1 MLNVENVST
10 YYGQIC
16 AIDNISLKVEE
27 KEAVSVIGA
36 NGAGKSTLLKTIIGE
51 LRPKS
56 GNIQLSG
63 KSIVNEKTF
72 KLVSRGMT
80 LVPEGRHVFP
90 LLSVWDNLLLGG
102 YTLPT
107 KSRQQRA
114 EEVTEPFPILRERKE
129 QLAGLLSGGEQQ
141 MLAIARAMMTKP
153 KLLLL
158 DEPSMGLS
166 PKLVFEVYDKITEL
180 HQQGTTILLVDQ
192 NAEMAIDFCSRGYV
206 LMAGRLAG
214 EGTKKELKESEIVQ
228 KSYLG

>member
-1 MLNVENVST
+1 MLNVQNVST

-16 AIDNISLKVEE
+16 ALDHVTIKVEE

-56 GNIQLSG
+56 GDILLSG

-102 YTLPT
+102 YTLPA
-107 KSRQQRA
+107 KQQQQRA
-114 EEVTEPFPILRERKE
+114 EEVTEPFPILRERKD

-141 MLAIARAMMTKP
+141 MLAIARAMMSSP
-153 KLLLL
+153 KILLL

-166 PKLVFEVYDKITEL
+166 PKLVFEVYEKITEL
-180 HQQGTTILLVDQ
+180 HQGGTTILLVDQ

-206 LMAGRLAG
+206 LMAGRLVADG
-214 EGTKKELKESEIVQ
+214 SKRDLRESEIVHR
-228 KSYLG
+228 SYLG

>member
-1 MLNVENVST
+1 MLNVQNVST

-16 AIDNISLKVEE
+16 ALDNVSLKVEE

-51 LRPKS
+51 IRPKS

-102 YTLPT
+102 YTLRL
-107 KSRQQRA
+107 KDRQQRA
-114 EEVTEPFPILRERKE
+114 EEVTEPFPILRERRD

-141 MLAIARAMMTKP
+141 MLAIARAMMTSP

-214 EGTKKELKESEIVQ
+214 QGTKSELKESEIVHR
-228 KSYLG
+228 SYLG

>member
-16 AIDNISLKVEE
+16 ALNNVSLIVEE

-63 KSIVNEKTF
+63 KSIIKEKTF

-102 YTLPT
+102 YILPA
-107 KSRQQRA
+107 KERQQRV
-114 EEVTEPFPILRERKE
+114 EEVTEPFPILRDRRD

-180 HQQGTTILLVDQ
+180 HRQGTTILLVDQ

-214 EGTKKELKESEIVQ
+214 QGTKKDLKESEIVQ
-228 KSYLG
+228 RSYLG

>member
-1 MLNVENVST
+1 MLSVDNVST

-16 AIDNISLKVEE
+16 ALINISLKVEE
-27 KEAVSVIGA
+27 REAVSVIGA
-36 NGAGKSTLLKTIIGE
+36 NGAGKSTLLKTIMGE
-51 LRPKS
+51 LRPKK
-56 GNIQLSG
+56 GDIQLEG
-63 KSIVNEKTF
+63 KSIIKEKTF
-72 KLVSRGMT
+72 KLVKKGVSH
-80 LVPEGRHVFP
+80 VPEGRQVFP

-102 YTLPT
+102 YTL
-107 KSRQQRA
+107 SARDRQQQA
-114 EEVTEPFPILRERKE
+114 EEVTEPFPILRDRRD

-166 PKLVFEVYDKITEL
+166 PKLVFEVYEKITEL
-180 HQQGTTILLVDQ
+180 HHQGTTILLVDQ

-214 EGTKKELKESEIVQ
+214 QGTRSELRESEIV
-228 KSYLG
+228 KRSYLG

>member
-1 MLNVENVST
+1 MLKVENVST

-16 AIDNISLKVEE
+16 ALDNVSLIVEE

-56 GNIQLSG
+56 GNILLAG
-63 KSIVNEKTF
+63 KSIIKEKTF

-102 YTLPT
+102 YTLPS
-107 KSRQQRA
+107 KERQQRA
-114 EEVTEPFPILRERKE
+114 EEVTEPFPILRDRRD

-153 KLLLL
+153 NLLLL

-180 HQQGTTILLVDQ
+180 HRQGTTILLVDQ

-214 EGTKKELKESEIVQ
+214 QGTKEQLKESELVQ
-228 KSYLG
+228 RSYLG

>member
-1 MLNVENVST
+1 MLKVENIST

-16 AIDNISLKVEE
+16 ALDNVSINIEE

-51 LRPKS
+51 LRPKI
-56 GNIQLSG
+56 GDIQIEG
-63 KSIVNEKTF
+63 KSITHEKTY
-72 KLVSRGMT
+72 KLISRGMT

-102 YTLPT
+102 YTLSH
-107 KSRQQRA
+107 KERERRA
-114 EEVTEPFPILRERKE
+114 EEVSEPFPILRERRN

-141 MLAIARAMMTKP
+141 MLAIARAMMSNP

-166 PKLVFEVYDKITEL
+166 PKLVFEVYDKISEL
-180 HQQGTTILLVDQ
+180 HQKGTTILLVDQ
-192 NAEMAIDFCSRGYV
+192 NAEMAIDFCSRGYC
-206 LMAGRLAG
+206 LMAGRLVG
-214 EGTKKELKESEIVQ
+214 EGTKTELKESEIVQ
-228 KSYLG
+228 RSYLG

>member
-1 MLNVENVST
+1 MLKVENVST

-16 AIDNISLKVEE
+16 ALDNVSLIVEE

-56 GNIQLSG
+56 GNILLSG
-63 KSIVNEKTF
+63 KSIIKEKTF

-102 YTLPT
+102 YTLPS
-107 KSRQQRA
+107 KERQQRV
-114 EEVTEPFPILRERKE
+114 EEVTEPFPILRDRRD

-180 HQQGTTILLVDQ
+180 HRQGTTILLVDQ

-214 EGTKKELKESEIVQ
+214 QGTKAELKESELVQ
-228 KSYLG
+228 RSYLG

>member
-16 AIDNISLKVEE
+16 ALDNVSLIVEE

-63 KSIVNEKTF
+63 KSIIKEKTI

-102 YTLPT
+102 YTLPA
-107 KSRQQRA
+107 KERQQRA
-114 EEVTEPFPILRERKE
+114 EEVTA
-129 QLAGLLSGGEQQ
+129 AG
-141 MLAIARAMMTKP
+141 
-153 KLLLL
+153 
-158 DEPSMGLS
+158 
-166 PKLVFEVYDKITEL
+166 
-180 HQQGTTILLVDQ
+180 H
-192 NAEMAIDFCSRGYV
+192 
-206 LMAGRLAG
+206 
-214 EGTKKELKESEIVQ
+214 
-228 KSYLG
+228 

>member
-16 AIDNISLKVEE
+16 ALDNVSLIVEE

-51 LRPKS
+51 FRPKS
-56 GNIQLSG
+56 GNIKLSG
-63 KSIVNEKTF
+63 KSIIKEKTF
-72 KLVSRGMT
+72 KLVNRGMT

-107 KSRQQRA
+107 KERQQRV
-114 EEVTEPFPILRERKE
+114 EEVTEPFPILRDRRD

-180 HQQGTTILLVDQ
+180 HRQGTTILLVDQ

-214 EGTKKELKESEIVQ
+214 QGTKKDLKESEIVQ
-228 KSYLG
+228 RSYLG

>member
-1 MLNVENVST
+1 MLKVENVST

-16 AIDNISLKVEE
+16 ALDNVSLIVEE

-56 GNIQLSG
+56 GNILLAG
-63 KSIVNEKTF
+63 KSTIKEKTF

-102 YTLPT
+102 YTLPS
-107 KSRQQRA
+107 KERQQRA
-114 EEVTEPFPILRERKE
+114 EEVTEPFPILRDRRD

-153 KLLLL
+153 NLLLL

-180 HQQGTTILLVDQ
+180 HRQGTTILLVDQ

-214 EGTKKELKESEIVQ
+214 QGTKEQLKESELVQ
-228 KSYLG
+228 RSYLG

>member
-1 MLNVENVST
+1 MLNVQNLST

-16 AIDNISLKVEE
+16 ALDNVSLKVEE
-27 KEAVSVIGA
+27 REAVSVIGA

-56 GNIQLSG
+56 GDIQLNG
-63 KSIVNEKTF
+63 KSIIKEKTF

-102 YTLPT
+102 YTLPV
-107 KSRQQRA
+107 KERQQRA
-114 EEVTEPFPILRERKE
+114 EEVTEPFPILRERRD
-129 QLAGLLSGGEQQ
+129 QLAGLMSGGEQQ
-141 MLAIARAMMTKP
+141 MLAIARAMMTRP

-166 PKLVFEVYDKITEL
+166 PKLVFEVYEKITEL

-214 EGTKKELKESEIVQ
+214 QGTKQELKESEIVHR
-228 KSYLG
+228 SYLG

>member
-16 AIDNISLKVEE
+16 ALDNVSLKVGE

-56 GNIQLSG
+56 GDIQLTG
-63 KSIVNEKTF
+63 KSILNEKTF

-102 YTLPT
+102 YTLPV

-114 EEVTEPFPILRERKE
+114 EEVTEPFPILRERKD
-129 QLAGLLSGGEQQ
+129 QFAGLLSGGEQQ

>member
-1 MLNVENVST
+1 MLSVDNVST

-16 AIDNISLKVEE
+16 ALDNISLKVEE

-36 NGAGKSTLLKTIIGE
+36 NGAGKSTLLKTIMGE
-51 LRPKS
+51 LRPKK
-56 GNIQLSG
+56 GDIKLAG
-63 KSIVNEKTF
+63 KSIIKERTF
-72 KLVSRGMT
+72 KLVKRGMSH
-80 LVPEGRHVFP
+80 VPEGRQVFP

-102 YTLPT
+102 YIL
-107 KSRQQRA
+107 SARGRQQRA
-114 EEVTEPFPILRERKE
+114 EEVTEPFPILRDRRD

-166 PKLVFEVYDKITEL
+166 PKLVFEVYEKITEL
-180 HQQGTTILLVDQ
+180 HHQGTTILLVDQ

-214 EGTKKELKESEIVQ
+214 QGTRSELRESEIVQ
-228 KSYLG
+228 RSYLG

>member
-1 MLNVENVST
+1 MLNVQNLST

-16 AIDNISLKVEE
+16 ALDNVSLKVEE
-27 KEAVSVIGA
+27 REAVSVIGA

-56 GNIQLSG
+56 GDIQLNG
-63 KSIVNEKTF
+63 KSIIKEKTF
-72 KLVSRGMT
+72 KLVSRSMT

-102 YTLPT
+102 YTLPV
-107 KSRQQRA
+107 KERQQRA
-114 EEVTEPFPILRERKE
+114 EEVTEPFPILRERRD
-129 QLAGLLSGGEQQ
+129 QLAGLMSGGEQQ
-141 MLAIARAMMTKP
+141 MLAIARAMMTSP

-166 PKLVFEVYDKITEL
+166 PKLVFEVYEKITEL

-214 EGTKKELKESEIVQ
+214 QGTKQELKESEIVHR
-228 KSYLG
+228 SYLG

>member
-1 MLNVENVST
+1 MLNVQNLST

-16 AIDNISLKVEE
+16 ALDNVSLKVEE
-27 KEAVSVIGA
+27 REAVSVIGA

-56 GNIQLSG
+56 GDIQLNG
-63 KSIVNEKTF
+63 KSIIKEKTF
-72 KLVSRGMT
+72 KLVSRSMT

-102 YTLPT
+102 YTLPV
-107 KSRQQRA
+107 KERQQRA
-114 EEVTEPFPILRERKE
+114 EEVTEPFPILRERRD
-129 QLAGLLSGGEQQ
+129 QLAGLMSGGEQQ
-141 MLAIARAMMTKP
+141 MLAIARAMMTSP

-166 PKLVFEVYDKITEL
+166 PKLVFEVYEKITEL

-192 NAEMAIDFCSRGYV
+192 NAEMAIDFCSSGYV

-214 EGTKKELKESEIVQ
+214 QGTKQELKESEIVHR
-228 KSYLG
+228 SYLG

>member
-16 AIDNISLKVEE
+16 ALDNVSLIVEE

-56 GNIQLSG
+56 GNIKLSG
-63 KSIVNEKTF
+63 KSIIKEKTF
-72 KLVSRGMT
+72 KLVNRGMT

-102 YTLPT
+102 YTLPA
-107 KSRQQRA
+107 KERQQRA
-114 EEVTEPFPILRERKE
+114 EEVTKPFPILRDRRD

-180 HQQGTTILLVDQ
+180 HRQGTTILLVDQ

-214 EGTKKELKESEIVQ
+214 QGTKKDLKESEIVQ
-228 KSYLG
+228 RSYLG

>member
-1 MLNVENVST
+1 MLKVENVST

-16 AIDNISLKVEE
+16 ALDNVSLIVEE

-56 GNIQLSG
+56 GNILLVG
-63 KSIVNEKTF
+63 KSIIKEKTF

-102 YTLPT
+102 YTLPS
-107 KSRQQRA
+107 KERQQRA
-114 EEVTEPFPILRERKE
+114 EEVTEPFPILRERRD

-206 LMAGRLAG
+206 LMAGRLVG
-214 EGTKKELKESEIVQ
+214 QGTKEKLKESELVQ
-228 KSYLG
+228 RSYLG

>member
-1 MLNVENVST
+1 MLEVNNIST

-16 AIDNISLKVEE
+16 ALENVSIKVNE

-51 LRPKS
+51 LRPRK
-56 GNIQLSG
+56 GDIKLFG
-63 KSIVNEKTF
+63 KSITNEKTY
-72 KLVSRGMT
+72 KLVSKGMT

-90 LLSVWDNLLLGG
+90 LLTVWDNLLLGG
-102 YTLPT
+102 YTLPE
-107 KSRQQRA
+107 KIRHERA
-114 EEVTEPFPILRERKE
+114 EEVTEPFPILRERRN

-141 MLAIARAMMTKP
+141 MLAIARAMMSAP
-153 KLLLL
+153 KILLL

-166 PKLVFEVYDKITEL
+166 PKLVYEVYEKITEL

-206 LMAGRLAG
+206 LMAGHLVG
-214 EGTKKELKESEIVQ
+214 EGTQKELRESEIVQ
-228 KSYLG
+228 RSYLG